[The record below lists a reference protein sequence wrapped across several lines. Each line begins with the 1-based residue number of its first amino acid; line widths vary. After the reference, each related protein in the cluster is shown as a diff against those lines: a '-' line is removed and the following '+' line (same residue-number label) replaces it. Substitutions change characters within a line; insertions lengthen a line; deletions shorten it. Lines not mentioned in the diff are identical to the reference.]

1 MTRTVLGRRRARLA
15 VTAMLAVAA
24 TAATVLIA
32 APAQAAEL
40 TETLNP
46 ANRLGTLTVTEPAT
60 RTLRNAGDPAALTA
74 TLSCPEN
81 FRGMSR
87 TFLIWSDGTRDP
99 YFAADP
105 RLSPGVAGDG
115 FDGQPLNLTGSRA
128 ATWSGLSTV
137 GVFHDDPNATYV
149 VTCDPGTTWD
159 GAAPDARKPIGDAKY
174 FTVGLKID
182 ATNQTW
188 TVVTSTEPSKTATT
202 TTVVASG
209 ITETSATLTA
219 TVAPTAATGTV
230 QFTKDGTNVGA
241 PAAVTNGQASVSVSD
256 LTAGTA
262 YTFGAAYSGDT
273 THDASTGSVQAT
285 TVAGPPPADSS
296 ETDVTVT
303 VPQADAGAPTGL
315 KISTAPAPTIA
326 LTGPATR
333 AAQQEWVATGQLGA
347 VTVTDDRRDGSKSP
361 WTLTGAATAFTAGTN
376 QIPAAQ
382 LTWTPSKTAGAGTAG
397 TAGPITT
404 AKQLATGTASAT
416 ANVTTTVAA
425 GLSLAVPAS
434 AAAGDYKAKLTLTLI

>member
-1 MTRTVLGRRRARLA
+1 MSRTSTSPGRRARLA
-15 VTAMLAVAA
+15 ATVAA
-24 TAATVLIA
+24 GALALVISTLTAL
-32 APAQAAEL
+32 PAQAA
-40 TETLNP
+40 TPPP
-46 ANRLGTLTVTEPAT
+46 AENRLGGFTDLTYVPGDAWGLAEFRTADGFPGAVTSDGFRVIGMTPDGSYQDQLAANRTSYGGTVGDQPTTWHRIVLLGVRWGQLYSMVSVGGEFTVYVEPLPGGAASIVSP
-60 RTLRNAGDPAALTA
+60 AGTVPISSTAKYYSETFVRTA
-74 TLSCPEN
+74 TGIVKKE
-81 FRGMSR
+81 
-87 TFLIWSDGTRDP
+87 
-99 YFAADP
+99 
-105 RLSPGVAGDG
+105 
-115 FDGQPLNLTGSRA
+115 
-128 ATWSGLSTV
+128 
-137 GVFHDDPNATYV
+137 
-149 VTCDPGTTWD
+149 GTT
-159 GAAPDARKPIGDAKY
+159 P
-174 FTVGLKID
+174 T
-182 ATNQTW
+182 
-188 TVVTSTEPSKTATT
+188 KTATT
-202 TTVVASG
+202 TTVAASG

-241 PAAVTNGQASVSVSD
+241 PAAVANGQASVSVSD

-404 AKQLATGTASAT
+404 AKQLATGAASAT

-434 AAAGDYKAKLTLTLI
+434 AAAGEYTAKLTLTLI